1 MRRPAILLLLP
12 LLLFVSGFTSGNQ
25 MSVRQVISKVDDVP
39 KLSDIVSKP
48 TVETSASY
56 VPTTDT
62 WQAVLTESAS
72 GTPVARAT
80 LADDS
85 GKVSQ
90 VNILPEARNITS
102 YPTLTKE
109 EAQKLAAAN
118 PKIRQELSQYGTYIT
133 NTEYADGKWT
143 VHFWIKKNGADQ
155 EVARAGIDDNSWV
168 FDYVYTG
175 DQVSW
180 QLARGDN
187 GAYGKEANYWFVW
200 GPLALV
206 FALAFFRND
215 KVLSLRNLDI
225 VAMLG
230 FLVSHYFFRHAIPH
244 PAVLL
249 WYPPLIYL
257 FVRTLLMGFG
267 IGERVE
273 KTSNFPTPVLFVLA
287 ALAAGLILYLNLD
300 SRVIDVGYAGVAG
313 GQDLLNGLLPYGNM
327 PPDVGTGDTY
337 GPLNYLLYV
346 PFILLFGYSGQW
358 DFLPAAHALTD
369 FAFVGGAVALIF
381 AGWRLAGPKGAAAL
395 VFAWSVFPYTLYT
408 TNNNANDIVVAAFLA
423 AGLALATSPLGRGA
437 TVLAGFAVKLFPL
450 LLVPLWMFQDGRKRL
465 SLYDFVLG
473 SVIVTIISFWV
484 LFLNGHPIE
493 SAKLFYEKTLAFQG
507 GRKTPW
513 TIFTQ
518 LPEIAFLKRPLQ
530 AATIVLA
537 LVVIVLP
544 RKRTVRRLAALS
556 AAIILLFQLT
566 TNYWFYT
573 YVIWFEPFIFLAL
586 LPATNEKTPLD
597 GPRDKP
603 ESQAEE
609 QPRMEPAS

>member
-1 MRRPAILLLLP
+1 MRRPAVLLLLP

-90 VNILPEARNITS
+90 VNILPEARNIT

-133 NTEYADGKWT
+133 NAEYADGKWT

-200 GPLALV
+200 GSLALV

-257 FVRTLLMGFG
+257 FIRTLLMGFG

-287 ALAAGLILYLNLD
+287 TLAAGLILYLNLD

-313 GQDLLNGLLPYGNM
+313 GQDLLDGLLPYGNM

-473 SVIVTIISFWV
+473 GVIVTLISFWV

-518 LPEIAFLKRPLQ
+518 LPELAFLKRPLQ

-537 LVVIVLP
+537 LVVIIFP

-603 ESQAEE
+603 EPQAEE
-609 QPRMEPAS
+609 QPQMEPAS

>member
-1 MRRPAILLLLP
+1 MRRPAVLLLLP
-12 LLLFVSGFTSGNQ
+12 FLLFIFGFTSGNQ
-25 MSVRQVISKVDDVP
+25 MSVQGVISKVDNTP
-39 KLSDIVSKP
+39 SLADIVSKP

-80 LADDS
+80 VADDT
-85 GKVSQ
+85 GKVGQ
-90 VNILPEARNITS
+90 VKILPEGKTIS
-102 YPTLTKE
+102 YPTLTKG
-109 EAQKLAAAN
+109 EAEKLAAAN
-118 PKIRQELSQYGTYIT
+118 QRIRQELSQYGTYIT
-133 NTEYADGKWT
+133 NAEYANGQWT

-155 EVARAGIDDNSWV
+155 EVARAGINDNTWV

-187 GAYGKEANYWFVW
+187 GAYGKEANYWYIW

-215 KVLSLRNLDI
+215 KVFSLRNLD
-225 VAMLG
+225 VLAMLG
-230 FLVSHYFFRHAIPH
+230 FLVSHYFFRNAIPQ

-257 FVRTLLMGFG
+257 FFRTLLMGFG

-273 KTSNFPTPVLFVLA
+273 RTSNFPTPVLFVLA
-287 ALAAGLILYLNLD
+287 ALAAGLVLYLNLD

-313 GQDLLNGLLPYGNM
+313 GQDILNGLLPYGNM

-337 GPLNYLLYV
+337 GPLNYLLYI
-346 PFILLFGYSGQW
+346 PFIWLFGYSGQW

-369 FAFVGGAVALIF
+369 FAFVGGAMALIF

-408 TNNNANDIVVAAFLA
+408 TNNNANDIVVAAVLA
-423 AGLALATSPLGRGA
+423 VGLALATSPLGRGA
-437 TVLAGFAVKLFPL
+437 AVLAGFSVKLFPL
-450 LLVPLWMFQDGRKRL
+450 LLVPLWMFHDGRKRS

-473 SVIVTIISFWV
+473 GAVIIAISFWV

-507 GRKTPW
+507 RRKTPW

-518 LPEIAFLKRPLQ
+518 LPELEFLKRPLQ

-537 LVVIVLP
+537 LVVIVFP

-556 AAIILLFQLT
+556 AAIILIFQLT

-573 YVIWFEPFIFLAL
+573 YITWFEPFIFLAL

-597 GPRDKP
+597 GTSD
-603 ESQAEE
+603 E
-609 QPRMEPAS
+609 QKKKAKEQHPIEPAS

>member
-1 MRRPAILLLLP
+1 MRRPAVLLLLP
-12 LLLFVSGFTSGNQ
+12 LLLFVFGFTSGNQ
-25 MSVRQVISKVDDVP
+25 MSVQGVISKVDKVP
-39 KLSDIVSKP
+39 ELSDIVSKP
-48 TVETSASY
+48 TVETSATY

-62 WQAVLTESAS
+62 WQALLTETAS
-72 GTPVARAT
+72 GTPVARAVV
-80 LADDS
+80 ADDS
-85 GKVSQ
+85 GRVKQVKV
-90 VNILPEARNITS
+90 LPGAGSIK

-109 EAQKLAAAN
+109 EAEKLAAAN
-118 PKIRQELSQYGTYIT
+118 PRINKELSQYKTYIT
-133 NTEYADGKWT
+133 DAEYANGEWT
-143 VHFWIKKNGADQ
+143 THFWIKKNGSDQ
-155 EVARAGIDDNSWV
+155 EVARAGVNDGTWALN
-168 FDYVYTG
+168 YVYTG

-187 GAYGKEANYWFVW
+187 AAYGKEANYWYVW

-215 KVLSLRNLDI
+215 KVFSLRNLDI
-225 VAMLG
+225 LAMLG
-230 FLVSHYFFRHAIPH
+230 FLVSHAFFRQGISH

-257 FVRTLLMGFG
+257 FFRTLLMGFG
-267 IGERVE
+267 VGERVG
-273 KTSNFPTPVLFVLA
+273 KTSSLPTPVLFTLA
-287 ALAAGLILYLNLD
+287 ALSAGFLLYLNLD

-313 GQDLLNGLLPYGNM
+313 AQDLLNGLLPYGNM

-346 PFILLFGYSGQW
+346 PFIWLFGYSGQW

-381 AGWRLAGPKGAAAL
+381 AGWRLSGPKGAAAL
-395 VFAWSVFPYTLYT
+395 ILAWSVFPYTLYT
-408 TNNNANDIVVAAFLA
+408 TNNNANDIVVAAILA

-437 TVLAGFAVKLFPL
+437 TVLAGFSVKLFPL
-450 LLVPLWMFQDGRKRL
+450 LLVPLWMFHDGRKRAP
-465 SLYDFVLG
+465 LYDFVLG
-473 SVIVTIISFWV
+473 GIIVVVLSFWV
-484 LFLNGHPIE
+484 LFLGGHPID

-518 LPEIAFLKRPLQ
+518 LPEVAFLKRPLQ
-530 AATIVLA
+530 AATILLA

-544 RKRTVRRLAALS
+544 RKKTVRRLAALS
-556 AAIILLFQLT
+556 AAIVILFQLT

-597 GPRDKP
+597 GPREEP
-603 ESQAEE
+603 EQKSKEE
-609 QPRMEPAS
+609 HQMEAAS

>member
-1 MRRPAILLLLP
+1 
-12 LLLFVSGFTSGNQ
+12 
-25 MSVRQVISKVDDVP
+25 
-39 KLSDIVSKP
+39 
-48 TVETSASY
+48 
-56 VPTTDT
+56 
-62 WQAVLTESAS
+62 
-72 GTPVARAT
+72 
-80 LADDS
+80 
-85 GKVSQ
+85 
-90 VNILPEARNITS
+90 
-102 YPTLTKE
+102 
-109 EAQKLAAAN
+109 
-118 PKIRQELSQYGTYIT
+118 
-133 NTEYADGKWT
+133 
-143 VHFWIKKNGADQ
+143 
-155 EVARAGIDDNSWV
+155 
-168 FDYVYTG
+168 
-175 DQVSW
+175 
-180 QLARGDN
+180 
-187 GAYGKEANYWFVW
+187 
-200 GPLALV
+200 
-206 FALAFFRND
+206 
-215 KVLSLRNLDI
+215 
-225 VAMLG
+225 MLG
-230 FLVSHYFFRHAIPH
+230 FLLSHYFFRHAIPG

-249 WYPPLIYL
+249 WYPPLVYL
-257 FVRTLLMGFG
+257 FIRTLLMGFG
-267 IGERVE
+267 VGEKVE
-273 KTSNFPTPVLFVLA
+273 RTSNFPTPVLFVLA
-287 ALAAGLILYLNLD
+287 ALAAGLVLYLNLS

-346 PFILLFGYSGQW
+346 PFIWLFGYSGQW

-408 TNNNANDIVVAAFLA
+408 TNNNANDIVVAAILA
-423 AGLALATSPLGRGA
+423 VGLALATSPLGRGA
-437 TVLAGFAVKLFPL
+437 AVLAGFAVKLFPL
-450 LLVPLWMFQDGRKRL
+450 LLVPLWMFQDGRKRS

-473 SVIVTIISFWV
+473 AVIVTVISFWV
-484 LFLNGHPIE
+484 LFLNGHPME

-537 LVVIVLP
+537 LVVIVFP

-586 LPATNEKTPLD
+586 LPATNEKSPLD
-597 GPRDKP
+597 GTRDKP
-603 ESQAEE
+603 EPQAEE
-609 QPRMEPAS
+609 QHRMEPAS

>member
-1 MRRPAILLLLP
+1 MRRPAVLLLLP
-12 LLLFVSGFTSGNQ
+12 LLLFIFGFTTGNQ
-25 MSVRQVISKVDDVP
+25 MSVQEVISKVDNVP
-39 KLSDIVSKP
+39 KLSDIASKP
-48 TVETSASY
+48 TVQTSASY

-72 GTPVARAT
+72 GIPVARAT
-80 LADDS
+80 VADDS
-85 GKVSQ
+85 GKVGQ
-90 VNILPEARNITS
+90 VKVLPESRNVN
-102 YPTLTKE
+102 YPTLTKA

-118 PKIRQELSQYGTYIT
+118 PKIRKELSQYGTYIT
-133 NTEYADGKWT
+133 NAEYADGTWT
-143 VHFWIKKNGADQ
+143 VHFWIKKGGADQ
-155 EVARAGIDDNSWV
+155 EIARAGINDDTWV

-175 DQVSW
+175 SQVAW

-187 GAYGKEANYWFVW
+187 GAYGKEANYWYVW

-230 FLVSHYFFRHAIPH
+230 FLLSHYFFRHAIPD

-267 IGERVE
+267 VGERVE
-273 KTSNFPTPVLFVLA
+273 KTSNFPTPLLFVLA
-287 ALAAGLILYLNLD
+287 ALAAGLILYLNL
-300 SRVIDVGYAGVAG
+300 SSKVIDVGYAGVAG

-346 PFILLFGYSGQW
+346 PFIWLFGYSGQW

-369 FAFVGGAVALIF
+369 LAFVGGAVALIF

-408 TNNNANDIVVAAFLA
+408 TNNNANDIVVAAILA
-423 AGLALATSPLGRGA
+423 VGLALATSPLGRGA
-437 TVLAGFAVKLFPL
+437 AVLAGFAVKLFPL
-450 LLVPLWMFQDGRKRL
+450 LLVPLWMFQNGRKRS

-473 SVIVTIISFWV
+473 GLIVTVLSFWI

-493 SAKLFYEKTLAFQG
+493 SARLFYEKTIAFQG
-507 GRKTPW
+507 DRKTPW

-518 LPEIAFLKRPLQ
+518 IPELAFLKRPLQ

-537 LVVIVLP
+537 LVVIVFP

-573 YVIWFEPFIFLAL
+573 YVTWFEPFIFLAL

-597 GPRDKP
+597 GTGEEPKP
-603 ESQAEE
+603 QAQE
-609 QPRMEPAS
+609 QHQMEPTG